1 MSCLAQEF
9 KDLYLLKS
17 NIRDSHHE
25 QIRSAQRN
33 FHQNVKSLR
42 ETLSDP
48 GKPFK
53 EQSEDL
59 FSLVHKV
66 IADVSVVQ
74 TVREDE
80 LTDQDMYAAFVEV
93 RSNKREKEGI

>member
-1 MSCLAQEF
+1 MAEPEISCLAQEF
-9 KDLYLLKS
+9 EDLYLLNS
-17 NIRDSHHE
+17 DIRDSHHE

-33 FHQNVKSLR
+33 FHQNIKSLT
-42 ETLSDP
+42 ETLSDL
-48 GKPFK
+48 GNPFT

-66 IADVSVVQ
+66 ISDVSVVQ

-80 LTDQDMYAAFVEV
+80 RTGQDMYMQHLW
-93 RSNKREKEGI
+93 K